1 MFQPFITA
9 LFCLIHCILHAL
21 LFRYRTIYLQQLGIS
36 LYLLFPRSVIPNTCC
51 ELIYQEFWHECR
63 RRWLDCLIININ
75 LLIFKRIY
83 VYWYTYV
90 KELNYFEKNI
100 MINECDWSSCAVAI
114 KLYNTHIFRAIN
126 RYVRDLWKIS
136 SSVCFIF
143 IIF

>member
-1 MFQPFITA
+1 M
-9 LFCLIHCILHAL
+9 
-21 LFRYRTIYLQQLGIS
+21 GIS
-36 LYLLFPRSVIPNTCC
+36 LHLLFPQSVIPNTCC

-63 RRWLDCLIININ
+63 RRWLDCFVININ

-114 KLYNTHIFRAIN
+114 KLYNICINICIFRAIN
-126 RYVRDLWKIS
+126 RYVRNLWKIS
-136 SSVCFIF
+136 SFVSFLLFSKNCQYSMSIF
-143 IIF
+143 IATTKKNVTK